1 MSFGLAVDHYLRRT
15 LVDRAHPVVLSL
27 DAEWQL
33 RDVQGDADY
42 WGLSSD
48 TQMVEVREQHLQMI
62 RDLFVGIDLSV
73 EQNLLFVELPDGQFA
88 NIHMVP
94 EGDGLHV
101 VLLDARTE
109 AERQRVSQQLGND
122 AELAGQEKNR
132 AINRLKQIRTE
143 LERQRERLEE
153 ANALKNAF
161 IATLSHEF
169 RTPLTSI
176 FGYLHLLERR
186 LSGDAATQHSLRA
199 IRRGATH
206 LFGLA
211 ENLLEYGRSESGR
224 SRLNPTRLELRQ
236 LAEDLRVMFMPL
248 AQEEGLTLVVEY
260 EALPLPLIHDE
271 VRVRQIMINLIS
283 NAIRYTPRGSVAAM
297 LRWDGAT
304 LQLSVTDTG
313 IGIPDEMKAIVFKPF
328 NTGGQQGSKGAGLG
342 LSIVKRL
349 VDHMHGSIEL
359 ASVLGEGTRFS
370 VSLPP
375 LGSTIPD
382 SERGPRQVDDPESW
396 LIGGTALVVDD
407 DDDIRDLVRTLLEDM
422 GFRVHT
428 AADANGA
435 FDAAM
440 QLRPDVTIVD
450 VQMPG
455 LSGNA
460 AVFRLRAHDYNG
472 RIISLSADDTLEARQ
487 AALAA
492 GSDLYLTKPINI
504 EHFVR
509 AVRAAPRNSV

>member
-1 MSFGLAVDHYLRRT
+1 MSFPATVDRYLRHV
-15 LVDRAHPVVLSL
+15 LVDRAYPVVLTM
-27 DAEWQL
+27 DAKWQL
-33 RDVQGDADY
+33 LQIQGDAEY
-42 WGLSSD
+42 WGLAGESPE
-48 TQMVEVREQHLQMI
+48 TRERHMQMI
-62 RDLFVGIDLSV
+62 RDLFVGIDCAV
-73 EQNLLFVELPDGQFA
+73 AQDLLFVELPDGQFA
-88 NIHMVP
+88 HVHLVP
-94 EGDGLHV
+94 DGDGWHV
-101 VLLDARTE
+101 VLLAARDET
-109 AERQRVSQQLGND
+109 ERQRASQQLGND
-122 AELAGQEKNR
+122 AELAGHEKSR
-132 AINRLKQIRTE
+132 AITRLKHIRNE

-186 LSGDAATQHSLRA
+186 LATDASTQHSLRA

-224 SRLNPTRLELRQ
+224 SRLNPSRLDPRQ
-236 LAEDLRVMFMPL
+236 LTEDLRVMFAPL
-248 AQEEGLTLVVEY
+248 AQEEGLTLAIESESV
-260 EALPLPLIHDE
+260 PLPLIHDE

-283 NAIRYTPRGSVAAM
+283 NAIRYTPRGSVNANIC
-297 LRWDGAT
+297 WDGSA
-304 LQLSVTDTG
+304 LQLSVADTG
-313 IGIPDEMKAIVFKPF
+313 IGIPAELRSIVFKPF
-328 NTGGQQGSKGAGLG
+328 NSGGHQGSKGAGLG

-349 VDHMHGSIEL
+349 VDQMHGTISL
-359 ASVLGEGTRFS
+359 DSALGEGTRFS
-370 VSLPP
+370 IVLPP
-375 LGSTIPD
+375 LGSAS
-382 SERGPRQVDDPESW
+382 SEAERTSRQIDDPESW

-422 GFRVHT
+422 GFRVHS
-428 AADANGA
+428 AADALMG
-435 FDAAM
+435 FEMAM
-440 QLRPDVTIVD
+440 RLRPDIAVID

-460 AVFRLRAHDYNG
+460 AVYKLRAQNYTG
-472 RIISLSADDTLEARQ
+472 RIISLSADDTAEARQ
-487 AALAA
+487 AALGV

-509 AVRAAPRNSV
+509 AVRAAPRNQI

>member
-1 MSFGLAVDHYLRRT
+1 MSIAFPAVVDRYLRHA
-15 LVDRAHPVVLSL
+15 LVDRAHPVVLSMDGDWNL
-27 DAEWQL
+27 V
-33 RDVQGDADY
+33 DVLGDSGY
-42 WGLSSD
+42 WGFAA
-48 TQMVEVREQHLQMI
+48 EAREDQLQLI
-62 RDLFVGIDLSV
+62 RDLFIGIDPKV
-73 EQNLLFVELPDGQFA
+73 EQDLLFVELPDGQVA
-88 NIHMVP
+88 HVHLVP
-94 EGDGLHV
+94 DVSGLHI
-101 VLLDARTE
+101 VLLDARGE
-109 AERQRVSQQLGND
+109 SERQRVSQQLGNE

-132 AINRLKQIRTE
+132 AISRLKQVRNE

-186 LSGDAATQHSLRA
+186 LVGDASTQHSLRA

-224 SRLNPTRLELRQ
+224 SRLNPMRMEARQ
-236 LAEDLRVMFMPL
+236 LADDLRVMFAPL
-248 AQEEGLTLVVEY
+248 AQEEGLALEIDF
-260 EALPLPLIHDE
+260 EAAPQPLIHDE

-283 NAIRYTPRGSVAAM
+283 NAIRYTPRGSVRASI
-297 LRWDGAT
+297 RWDGAALT
-304 LQLSVTDTG
+304 LSVVDTG
-313 IGIPDEMKAIVFKPF
+313 IGIPPELKSAVFKPF
-328 NTGGQQGSKGAGLG
+328 NAGAQQGSKGAGLG

-349 VDHMHGSIEL
+349 VDQMHGSIQLE
-359 ASVLGEGTRFS
+359 SVPGEGTRFF

-375 LGSTIPD
+375 LGSAAAETRRETTQSEDPD
-382 SERGPRQVDDPESW
+382 SW

-407 DDDIRDLVRTLLEDM
+407 DDDIRELVRTLLMDM
-422 GFRVHT
+422 GFKVHVG
-428 AADANGA
+428 ADAAAA
-435 FDAAM
+435 FEMAM
-440 QLRPDVTIVD
+440 RLRPDVVVID

-460 AVFRLRAHDYNG
+460 AVYRLRAHGYKG
-472 RIISLSADDTLEARQ
+472 RIISLSADDAVEAKG
-487 AALAA
+487 AALTA

-504 EHFVR
+504 EYFVR
-509 AVRAAPRNSV
+509 AVRAAPRNLT